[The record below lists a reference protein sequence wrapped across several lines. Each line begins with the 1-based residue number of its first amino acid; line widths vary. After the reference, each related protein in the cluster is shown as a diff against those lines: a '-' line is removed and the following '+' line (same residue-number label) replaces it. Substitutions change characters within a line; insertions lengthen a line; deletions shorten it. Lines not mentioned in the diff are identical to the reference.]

1 MPELPIRKQDK
12 RYMGLRIHLIS
23 QNQSAVP
30 RRGSVRGMEK
40 KEEAKMKK
48 TKEQIAEA
56 LRHCVNAKDAWACKT
71 CVYYTAEEPE
81 EGPEISCCDRLL
93 LDAAEALEA

>member
-1 MPELPIRKQDK
+1 M
-12 RYMGLRIHLIS
+12 
-23 QNQSAVP
+23 P
-30 RRGSVRGMEK
+30 RRGPVRGMGKEK
-40 KEEAKMKK
+40 TKMKK

-56 LRHCVNAKDAWACKT
+56 LRHCVDAKDAWACKT
-71 CVYYTAEEPE
+71 CIYFTEEEPE